1 MDGVIND
8 HQAFGPPPVVPPVA
22 PGSQPRRHSAFVV
35 KRLLGV
41 R

>member
-8 HQAFGPPPVVPPVA
+8 HQAFGPPPVPPVGRG
-22 PGSQPRRHSAFVV
+22 PQPLRHPVFVV
-35 KRLLGV
+35 KRPLGV